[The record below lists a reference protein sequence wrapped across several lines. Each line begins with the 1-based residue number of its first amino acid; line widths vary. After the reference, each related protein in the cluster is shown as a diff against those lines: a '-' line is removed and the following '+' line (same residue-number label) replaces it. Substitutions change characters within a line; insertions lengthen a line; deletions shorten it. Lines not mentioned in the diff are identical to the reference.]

1 MRLGNRIAAG
11 AAAAALTVLSATSA
25 GADVVSN
32 DLDTSVDAVHEQMN
46 LTYPGSAGSTKLYV
60 IVEGIP
66 GGGPPGE
73 HPGCDING
81 SNKITLTPVLSVPG
95 VATVS
100 LSNGGVIDDCTDT
113 VRATVTPVGLGSTE
127 VSFSGVSKTPNDP
140 NLSISYVAA
149 TFDVN
154 VAQGTSD
161 GGGGSRCEADRAA
174 PAWAS
179 ALLKGNGLRAKV
191 AGKPNFISSVA
202 RHMET
207 GATFHSWGKAVHPYY
222 ENAVWDYMRTQL
234 GLSLPKGPAEVKK
247 PGWNCTALP
256 TS

>member
-1 MRLGNRIAAG
+1 MRIGNRLAAG
-11 AAAAALTVLSATSA
+11 VAAAALTVLQATAA

-60 IVEGIP
+60 IVEGVP

-81 SNKITLTPVLSVPG
+81 ANRITLTPVLSVGG

-100 LSNGGVIDDCTDT
+100 LSNGGVIDACTDT
-113 VRATVTPVGLGSTE
+113 VRATVTPIGLGSTV
-127 VSFSGVSKTPNDP
+127 VSFTGVSKTPNDP
-140 NLSISYVAA
+140 NLTITYDAA

-154 VAQGTSD
+154 VTQGTID

-179 ALLKGNGLRAKV
+179 ALLKGNGLKAKV
-191 AGKPNFISSVA
+191 AGKPNYISSVA
-202 RHMET
+202 RHMEA
-207 GATFHSWGKAVHPYY
+207 GATFDTWGKAVHPTY
-222 ENAVWDYMRTQL
+222 ENAVWNYMKTTL
-234 GLSLPKGPAEVKK
+234 HLDLPKGPDQVKK